1 MSYAIL
7 PALIPDIEK
16 VYDAYFSAF
25 KGDLM
30 GDIMVKL
37 LFPGGVEGEEFRK
50 AHAAGT
56 LAWWHQSKVQYTYK
70 CVDTE
75 TGEIVGMA
83 LGDIYLNERTEEE
96 RAFQGVGWLEGEQ
109 REKAEAVLK
118 PLHDAREKLFGGR
131 KYVYVHVIAIDPKF
145 QGRKAGALW
154 CQWGK
159 QLSDSLGLPLY
170 FEASP
175 STYKLY
181 EKMGYET
188 LEDTIVHKAAVFG
201 TPKDIEVPLMVN
213 MPVAAAGLT
222 FKEWR
227 AADYPSFSAVR
238 KAKAAAAAA
247 AAVGAPAVVASA
259 AADKTEAKVAE
270 VAVEVKEVVA

>member
-1 MSYAIL
+1 ML
-7 PALIPDIEK
+7 T
-16 VYDAYFSAF
+16 
-25 KGDLM
+25 
-30 GDIMVKL
+30 
-37 LFPGGVEGEEFRK
+37 
-50 AHAAGT
+50 AA
-56 LAWWHQSKVQYTYK
+56 
-70 CVDTE
+70 D
-75 TGEIVGMA
+75 
-83 LGDIYLNERTEEE
+83 
-96 RAFQGVGWLEGEQ
+96 
-109 REKAEAVLK
+109 
-118 PLHDAREKLFGGR
+118 
-131 KYVYVHVIAIDPKF
+131 VHVIAIDPKF

-188 LEDTIVHKAAVFG
+188 LEDKIVHKAAVFG

-227 AADYPSFSAVR
+227 AADYPSFSDVR
-238 KAKAAAAAA
+238 KAKAAATAA
-247 AAVGAPAVVASA
+247 AAVGAPVVVAAA